1 MKKALFVA
9 VAVALSASI
18 TPALAQDATKV
29 DAKHYKVEFENDQVR
44 VLRATYGPKEKS
56 SMHEHPA
63 LVSIFLTDGNIKMT
77 GSDGKSREMAVKAG
91 AAQWNDGTK
100 HTPENMGDKPFEVI
114 LVEMKGK
121 PTAKK

>member
-44 VLRATYGPKEKS
+44 VLRATYGAKEKS

-77 GSDGKSREMAVKAG
+77 GADGKSREMAVKAG

-100 HTPENMGDKPFEVI
+100 HMPENVGDKPFEVI

-121 PTAKK
+121 PAAKK

>member
-44 VLRATYGPKEKS
+44 VLRATYGAKEKS

-77 GSDGKSREMAVKAG
+77 GADGKSREMAVKAG

-121 PTAKK
+121 PAAKK